1 MFEANQNEMN
11 FAKMKHNIISAAA
24 ALLSALILV
33 QALRATVSADG
44 SGEATEAPAPG
55 ISYAPPARK
64 IVFPDVASDDWF
76 YDDVMALV
84 SDGILNGY
92 PDGSFRP
99 ELDVTNAEFIKMI
112 VAAVGGAEGAR
123 AMFPESW
130 ASGYITA
137 AYERG
142 IITDE
147 DLTGGF
153 SPDKPITRS
162 AMTKMIVLALGIEPA
177 RIDDPF
183 TDISDM
189 YASTAYNEYLLRGYP
204 DGNGGRVYDG
214 AGNAS
219 RSEAASMTV
228 RLIEYAKDPYAFR
241 RDAVLENASN
251 NVLGSEFELIDLF
264 YILNREFMSEFTF
277 RTTIPLSV
285 WSDYYVH
292 SNTINLEY
300 FYSTGI
306 SVKYSKALDAYTI
319 TLQYDRDISEL
330 KKLHRK
336 AEEKA
341 DKVIS
346 SIITPTMTGLEKVK
360 AIHDYIIL
368 NCEYDYANYLAD
380 TLPYETRLAY
390 GVLIDKKAVCQGY
403 SAAFNLLAERA
414 GLRSVAIGGYA
425 PNSNVRHSWNMVLVN
440 GQIYFVDTT
449 HDDPVPDKKGKISY
463 KYFCLTESEMASLG
477 YFWEKSHSN
486 IKYFY

>member
-24 ALLSALILV
+24 ALLSALILI
-33 QALRATVSADG
+33 QALGATVSADG

-76 YDDVMALV
+76 YDDVMTLV

-204 DGNGGRVYDG
+204 DGNGGRVYNG

-264 YILNREFMSEFTF
+264 YILNRE
-277 RTTIPLSV
+277 
-285 WSDYYVH
+285 
-292 SNTINLEY
+292 
-300 FYSTGI
+300 GC
-306 SVKYSKALDAYTI
+306 
-319 TLQYDRDISEL
+319 
-330 KKLHRK
+330 
-336 AEEKA
+336 EE
-341 DKVIS
+341 S
-346 SIITPTMTGLEKVK
+346 
-360 AIHDYIIL
+360 
-368 NCEYDYANYLAD
+368 
-380 TLPYETRLAY
+380 
-390 GVLIDKKAVCQGY
+390 
-403 SAAFNLLAERA
+403 F
-414 GLRSVAIGGYA
+414 
-425 PNSNVRHSWNMVLVN
+425 
-440 GQIYFVDTT
+440 
-449 HDDPVPDKKGKISY
+449 
-463 KYFCLTESEMASLG
+463 
-477 YFWEKSHSN
+477 
-486 IKYFY
+486 

>member
-33 QALRATVSADG
+33 QALGATVSADG

-76 YDDVMALV
+76 YDDVMTLV

-277 RTTIPLSV
+277 RTMIPLSV

-346 SIITPTMTGLEKVK
+346 SIITPTIPGSRRSRLYT
-360 AIHDYIIL
+360 II
-368 NCEYDYANYLAD
+368 
-380 TLPYETRLAY
+380 
-390 GVLIDKKAVCQGY
+390 
-403 SAAFNLLAERA
+403 
-414 GLRSVAIGGYA
+414 
-425 PNSNVRHSWNMVLVN
+425 
-440 GQIYFVDTT
+440 
-449 HDDPVPDKKGKISY
+449 
-463 KYFCLTESEMASLG
+463 
-477 YFWEKSHSN
+477 
-486 IKYFY
+486 

>member
-33 QALRATVSADG
+33 QALGATVSADG

-76 YDDVMALV
+76 YDDVMTLV

-204 DGNGGRVYDG
+204 DGNGGRVYNG

-264 YILNREFMSEFTF
+264 YSLNSAYRKNA
-277 RTTIPLSV
+277 V
-285 WSDYYVH
+285 WLLNDSTMKNIRKLKD
-292 SNTINLEY
+292 SNGQYLWQP
-300 FYSTGI
+300 
-306 SVKYSKALDAYTI
+306 ALH
-319 TLQYDRDISEL
+319 E
-330 KKLHRK
+330 
-336 AEEKA
+336 
-341 DKVIS
+341 
-346 SIITPTMTGLEKVK
+346 GGF
-360 AIHDYIIL
+360 
-368 NCEYDYANYLAD
+368 D
-380 TLPYETRLAY
+380 TLLGKRIYTSP
-390 GVLIDKKAVCQGY
+390 
-403 SAAFNLLAERA
+403 
-414 GLRSVAIGGYA
+414 YA
-425 PNSNVRHSWNMVLVN
+425 PELAADQKTVAFGDFNYYWIGDRLGITFKRLNERFAET
-440 GQIYFVDTT
+440 GQIGFIASKRLDGKLILPEAIKVLQQ
-449 HDDPVPDKKGKISY
+449 KGS
-463 KYFCLTESEMASLG
+463 ASSG
-477 YFWEKSHSN
+477 G
-486 IKYFY
+486 